1 MFRFYAADVVRVD
14 FRPSGSQPAE
24 ASGAVIRAVG
34 AVSSMTISCSTVVEL
49 RARSVATTSI
59 LCAPSAR
66 SSRVS
71 AAVVGHAGFEG
82 VAVQGPGRTRLVDE
96 SGRQLVGDHRLQRR
110 PRTPVLQA
118 QGVLEEIALADLKGK
133 NIVLYFYPKD
143 STPGCTTEGGDFRD
157 VAEVGDHRPAL
168 ARALAFAGG
177 VQPPGPVTAPL
188 AAGFA
193 AAKGYDKYREMGGI
207 VEEQL
212 QLAVR
217 ALVEGNVDM
226 AAEVVHN
233 DYRINALDVDIDE
246 ECTRIVARRQ
256 PAASDLRLV
265 MAVIKTITDL
275 ERIGD
280 EAKRIARMAKE
291 DHSGVL
297 SQDIRHEMRH
307 MGELVSEMLRTILDA
322 FARMDVETAVK
333 VVESDTR
340 VDNKYVSITRQL
352 ITYMAQDPKMIPQ
365 ILNILWAARAL
376 ERIGDRCENI
386 AEYIFYLVKGRDLRH
401 LSKVDELAEM
411 AAAAKSDK

>member
-1 MFRFYAADVVRVD
+1 MSDLNLGHHISQQFNEELEDVRNKVM
-14 FRPSGSQPAE
+14 Q
-24 ASGAVIRAVG
+24 
-34 AVSSMTISCSTVVEL
+34 
-49 RARSVATTSI
+49 
-59 LCAPSAR
+59 
-66 SSRVS
+66 
-71 AAVVGHAGFEG
+71 
-82 VAVQGPGRTRLVDE
+82 
-96 SGRQLVGDHRLQRR
+96 
-110 PRTPVLQA
+110 
-118 QGVLEEIALADLKGK
+118 
-133 NIVLYFYPKD
+133 
-143 STPGCTTEGGDFRD
+143 
-157 VAEVGDHRPAL
+157 
-168 ARALAFAGG
+168 
-177 VQPPGPVTAPL
+177 
-188 AAGFA
+188 
-193 AAKGYDKYREMGGI
+193 MGGI

-212 QLAVR
+212 GKAVR
-217 ALVEGNVDM
+217 ALVKGDTKL
-226 AAEVVHN
+226 AEEVEAN
-233 DYRINALDVDIDE
+233 DYRVNRLEVDIDE
-246 ECTRIVARRQ
+246 ECTHIVARRQ